1 MKNKIF
7 LLSPDISFKTFKLL
21 QKKLVIDSGPT
32 PLHGDEALWELMREK
47 KIYCWFEK
55 FGDMRIGQ
63 KLPKNCEIE
72 ILSDGTKKNHI
83 GIPLVIRN

>member
-7 LLSPDISFKTFKLL
+7 LLSPDMSFKTFMLL

-32 PLHGDEALWELMREK
+32 LLHGDEALWELMRDK

-55 FGDMRIGQ
+55 YGDMSIGL
-63 KLPKNCEIE
+63 KIPKDYEIE
-72 ILSDGTKKNHI
+72 ILSDGKKKNHI
-83 GIPLVIRN
+83 GYKKL